1 MVKRTIKIGTVLFMV
16 EMSTS
21 LSVVPLEIDIIGSF
35 LVANKI
41 SKLIEWLLVLHVKML
56 YRVEKLPF

>member
-56 YRVEKLPF
+56 CGVGKLPV